1 MTVTTV
7 SHNRLRVGAW
17 LTVLTGLLLACRKG
31 VVAFQPSSLCHPRSA
46 AAFSSSSSRLHFF
59 LDNNNNNNN
68 NNQGANENE
77 LAIFPKLAS
86 GNVKY
91 NSLVDFVTKYA
102 KKFQDDRKGMGLTTP
117 VKLVPALEE
126 EDSDT
131 SDDVTKQDGVRLVFQ
146 STQTG
151 YKSKKEEDAPAA
163 TGQENKSQKKRKP
176 PKQGGVEFRIQ
187 LLSNGDVQ
195 LKIRRSDVD
204 EDTVVK
210 EMSEEAI
217 VSQIKS
223 AVQAWRKEALS
234 T

>member
-1 MTVTTV
+1 MAITTV

-46 AAFSSSSSRLHFF
+46 AAFSSSSSRLPFF
-59 LDNNNNNNN
+59 LDNNNN
-68 NNQGANENE
+68 QGPNENE

-126 EDSDT
+126 EDLDT

-163 TGQENKSQKKRKP
+163 AGEENKSQKKRKQ